1 MHFAFLQK
9 YFAKKSY
16 LKINLIYILNIMEPI
31 NSILS
36 TNNEQILSKKNY
48 NYECKRCFYKT
59 LLKSDMTRHLN
70 RKMKCPRILESYK
83 YNENDLEILSLTRGE
98 ISNSLKNEQIIDI
111 PKNNKKEDII
121 EKIENDINNI
131 NKIDDLLIYISV
143 HKIKKCI
150 YCDAEY
156 NRFYE
161 LQRHIKKSC
170 KKINFNLKL
179 ENNNDVLFDE
189 KNANTGEKFNH
200 NSSIYDNNSQQNNSL
215 NQNLNNLIN
224 ATNMVHYNNQVNSNN
239 VNNITI
245 NVYNNTNNNN
255 IVVLPFDQ
263 NWDVSKIDD
272 KQKLILF
279 LEDKKYSKT
288 MEQILQNDKNLNI
301 IFDKDN
307 DLGLIYKNDAE
318 KFINMKTNDIIDKAM
333 VKIYN
338 HLISFY
344 DEIKCKGYTLS
355 ELDSHKEL
363 IEKKFQDFN
372 KDKDKNTK
380 DLVKN
385 ILVDIFDKNKD
396 KAVERFI
403 QFSNE
408 IINKVDNEVN
418 IDDEKDQ
425 LNNKIE
431 DNIGY

>member
-1 MHFAFLQK
+1 
-9 YFAKKSY
+9 
-16 LKINLIYILNIMEPI
+16 MEHL
-31 NSILS
+31 NSILN

-83 YNENDLEILSLTRGE
+83 YIENDLEILSLTRCE

-143 HKIKKCI
+143 HKVKKCM
-150 YCDAEY
+150 YCDVEY

-170 KKINFNLKL
+170 KKINFNIEI
-179 ENNNDVLFDE
+179 ENNKDTLFDE
-189 KNANTGEKFNH
+189 KNN
-200 NSSIYDNNSQQNNSL
+200 DNNEKNSLNNSVCDNSL

-224 ATNMVHYNNQVNSNN
+224 ATNMVNFNNQVNSNN

-245 NVYNNTNNNN
+245 NVYNTNNN

-301 IFDKDN
+301 IFDKDS

-344 DEIKCKGYTLS
+344 NEMKCKGYTLS

-396 KAVERFI
+396 KAIERFI

-418 IDDEKDQ
+418 IDDEKNQ

-431 DNIGY
+431 NDIGY

>member
-1 MHFAFLQK
+1 MD
-9 YFAKKSY
+9 S
-16 LKINLIYILNIMEPI
+16 INPQVIP
-31 NSILS
+31 
-36 TNNEQILSKKNY
+36 NNEIILSKKSY

-59 LLKSDMTRHLN
+59 LLKSDMNRHLN

-83 YNENDLEILSLTRGE
+83 YNEKDLEILSLTKIE
-98 ISNSLKNEQIIDI
+98 INNNFKNEQIVEIS
-111 PKNNKKEDII
+111 KNNKKENII
-121 EKIENDINNI
+121 EKIENNIDNI
-131 NKIDDLLIYISV
+131 NKIEDLLIYISV
-143 HKIKKCI
+143 HKIKKCM
-150 YCDAEY
+150 YCETEY

-161 LQRHIKKSC
+161 LQRHIKKPC
-170 KKINFNLKL
+170 KKINFNIKIDK
-179 ENNNDVLFDE
+179 NNDNFID
-189 KNANTGEKFNH
+189 KINTCNGENLDNNTVYDNINQNTNLNH
-200 NSSIYDNNSQQNNSL
+200 N
-215 NQNLNNLIN
+215 LIS
-224 ATNMVHYNNQVNSNN
+224 TKNMVNYNNQVNSNN

-245 NVYNNTNNNN
+245 NVYNTNNTNNN

-301 IFDKDN
+301 IFDKDS

-318 KFINMKTNDIIDKAM
+318 QFINMKTNDIIDKAM

-338 HLISFY
+338 HLIDFY
-344 DEIKCKGYTLS
+344 DEMKCKGYTLS

-363 IEKKFQDFN
+363 IEKRFADFN

-396 KAVERFI
+396 KAIERFI
-403 QFSNE
+403 HFSNE
-408 IINKVDNEVN
+408 ITNKVENEVN
-418 IDDEKDQ
+418 IDDEKNE

-431 DNIGY
+431 NDIGY